1 MTPLSNT
8 ADEEEASRVVT
19 QALHLAPNQF
29 LKHLHKQVPT
39 DRVKRFGNV
48 ELQKKNR
55 LLASVHSSDEILRIE
70 EVILNTSRLDEST
83 MRSGN

>member
-19 QALHLAPNQF
+19 PLHLAPNQF